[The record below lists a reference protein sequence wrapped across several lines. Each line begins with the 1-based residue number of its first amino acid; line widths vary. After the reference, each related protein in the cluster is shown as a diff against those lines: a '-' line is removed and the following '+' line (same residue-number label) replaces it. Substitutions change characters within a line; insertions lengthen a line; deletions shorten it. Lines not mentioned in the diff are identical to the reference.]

1 MGGGIRLILTSLRCG
16 IIQPIAELKFNAKS
30 IQNTA
35 NQKPSTF
42 IFFKSHTDQRDELI
56 VYHSFDN
63 EEGASIN
70 EPCYE
75 VEKSAG
81 RLGLKARGFIL
92 LDIPILKR
100 FQ

>member
-70 EPCYE
+70 E